1 MIAMKK
7 ITMYLVTEDRN
18 MDAKYIEGLLNGLFY
33 DRIHKSHCILKEE
46 EALNINPKSLKRLHK
61 NHHK

>member
-1 MIAMKK
+1 MITMKK

-18 MDAKYIEGLLNGLFY
+18 VDAQYIEGLLNGHFY

-46 EALNINPKSLKRLHK
+46 ETLNINPKSLKRLRK